1 MIDKFL
7 LFPYW
12 VALKTRHLMFDCGLR
27 KQHRTEVPS
36 ICVGNIAVG
45 GTGKT
50 PHTEMILRTL
60 LADENW
66 SGKNIAVLSRGYK
79 RKTRGFQQVTFDGT
93 AAEYG
98 DEPLQI
104 KKKFPIVTVA
114 VDKSRK
120 EGCDFLCH
128 PELLHKS
135 KKAKRCK
142 DKNIPKADMIILDDA
157 FQHRSIKATAN
168 IVLIDHN
175 RPLFKDHLM
184 PLGRL
189 RDLPER
195 ISDADIVIV
204 TKCPGDINAWEKSQ
218 WAEALGIRMYEAS
231 TCSGKRSDGRK
242 QYLFFTKIQYDT
254 PLAVFDGGDPRY
266 VYSKRLVLFSGI
278 ANDAPMKAF
287 LSSDYKIVRHL
298 KFADHHKF
306 SRADI
311 RSIEDAVKDFPTA
324 VAMTTEKDCQRLR
337 DCKRVSDNLKL
348 RLFYMPIK
356 SEFLCQED
364 KEQFTAV
371 LTSFLK

>member
-1 MIDKFL
+1 MIDQLL

-12 VALKTRHLMFDCGLR
+12 LALKTRHFMFDCGLR
-27 KQHRTEVPS
+27 KQHRTQVPS
-36 ICVGNIAVG
+36 ICVGNITVG

-50 PHTEMILRTL
+50 PHTEMLLRTL
-60 LADENW
+60 LADEQW
-66 SGKNIAVLSRGYK
+66 SEKNIAVLSRGYK
-79 RKTRGFQQVTFDGT
+79 RKTKGFQQVTFEGT

-120 EGCDFLCH
+120 EGCDFLCE
-128 PELLHKS
+128 PGLLQTS
-135 KKAKRCK
+135 KKAKKCK
-142 DKNIPKADMIILDDA
+142 NKNIPKADLIILDDA
-157 FQHRSIKATAN
+157 FQHRSIKADAN
-168 IVLIDHN
+168 IVLVDHN

-195 ISDADIVIV
+195 ISAADIVIV
-204 TKCPGDINAWEKSQ
+204 TKCPGDLNAWEKSQ
-218 WAEALGIRMYEAS
+218 WAEVLGIRMFDGAECA
-231 TCSGKRSDGRK
+231 GKRENGKK
-242 QYLFFTKIQYDT
+242 QYLFFTKIQYDS
-254 PLAVFDGGDPRY
+254 PQAVFEEGDPRY

-278 ANDAPMKAF
+278 ANDTPMRAF

-298 KFADHHKF
+298 KFGDHHKF
-306 SRADI
+306 SWADI
-311 RSIEDAVKDFPTA
+311 KSIEDAVKDYPTA

-337 DCKRVSDNLKL
+337 DCKKISDNLKM
-348 RLFYMPIK
+348 RLFYTPIK

-371 LTSFLK
+371 LKSFLK